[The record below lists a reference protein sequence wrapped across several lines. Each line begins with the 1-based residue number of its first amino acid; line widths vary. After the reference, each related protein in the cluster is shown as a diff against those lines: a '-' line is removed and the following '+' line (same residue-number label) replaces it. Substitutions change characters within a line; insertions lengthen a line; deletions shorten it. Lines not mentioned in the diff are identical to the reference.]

1 MKESDWQASTGEAS
15 SWDCWKEKEKREEK
29 LGRGTVIYEKSD
41 QFSGSTRS
49 AKEQNSQKPTQMLFR
64 FLAQRPRHQKISCQR
79 GKLEQKSSDFWTK
92 FQKQK
97 RWIAAAVNR
106 YLIYLR
112 LGLLKKGSS
121 EVASPFR
128 PFCSS
133 IYYTTAKFLFRLQEA
148 RGARAKIFLHLVQSI

>member
-1 MKESDWQASTGEAS
+1 MKESVWQASTGEAS
-15 SWDCWKEKEKREEK
+15 SWDCGKEKERREEK
-29 LGRGTVIYEKSD
+29 SGRGRIICGNSD

-49 AKEQNSQKPTQMLFR
+49 AKEQNSQKSTQMLFR
-64 FLAQRPRHQKISCQR
+64 ILSQRPPYQKISSQR

-112 LGLLKKGSS
+112 LGLWEIKGS
-121 EVASPFR
+121 
-128 PFCSS
+128 
-133 IYYTTAKFLFRLQEA
+133 A
-148 RGARAKIFLHLVQSI
+148 R